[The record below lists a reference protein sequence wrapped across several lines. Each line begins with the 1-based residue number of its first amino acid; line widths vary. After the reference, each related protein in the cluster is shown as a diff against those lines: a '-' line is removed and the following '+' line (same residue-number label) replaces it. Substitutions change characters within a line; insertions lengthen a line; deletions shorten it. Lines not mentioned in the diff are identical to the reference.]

1 MTEGAIF
8 FTSGAASLTGRAA
21 DLPPIKIRRVETRPL
36 PRSPMDCAERERA
49 RLSIPTLPLICG

>member
-8 FTSGAASLTGRAA
+8 FTAGATSLTGTAT
-21 DLPPIKIRRVETRPL
+21 DLPPINIKRVEMRPL

-49 RLSIPTLPLICG
+49 QLSIPTLPLICG